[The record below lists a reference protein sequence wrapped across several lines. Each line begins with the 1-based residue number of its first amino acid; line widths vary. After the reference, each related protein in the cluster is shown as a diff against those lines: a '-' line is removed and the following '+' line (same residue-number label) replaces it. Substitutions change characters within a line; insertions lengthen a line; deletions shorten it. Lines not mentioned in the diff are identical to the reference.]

1 MSILPRIK
9 STISSFLLGEEGKI
23 TKQSV
28 LAIGSFLLGSATA
41 VSIESEIVEG
51 SVCVSCGCGG
61 CGGGGCGGGCTVV
74 HSNSIT
80 LDFDSVTHT
89 EKGTHYSHSSV

>member
-28 LAIGSFLLGSATA
+28 LAIGSFLLGSAVA
-41 VSIESEIVEG
+41 VSLESEIVNA
-51 SVCVSCGCGG
+51 VCAGGSCGCGG
-61 CGGGGCGGGCTVV
+61 CGGGGCTVV
-74 HSNSIT
+74 HSNIIT
-80 LDFDSVTHT
+80 LDFDAATQM